1 MVRPVCPRCSKELV
15 KREFKSVMRY
25 SCSKCF
31 GFAIDFPV
39 LKKLMPADEVNTLWK
54 GVEHAPTGTLLC
66 SHCRIPMQMLL
77 RDHGVRHMELDL
89 CRRCEVLWLD
99 RGEGQDLSSLETD
112 RVLDFGAATKIPLA
126 KTLVTLIGLPV
137 EQDNDFFH
145 RTPWLTWT
153 MILICSISSILAFTN
168 MEYALAQFGYFS
180 NKPFPQNALTAFT
193 SFFIHGSWAH
203 LLFNMY
209 FFWIFGDNVEDNLG
223 KIKYL
228 LLLFGAAFL
237 GDGIAGYMDPRLAD
251 IPGVGASGGISG
263 LIAYYL
269 IRFPYRRF
277 VFMIFFRMFTVPALF
292 FGALYLLK
300 EIAGAFAQVGG
311 VSSVS
316 HLAHLGGAAVG
327 AILALWPTRA
337 LKRANA

>member
-1 MVRPVCPRCSKELV
+1 MVRPACPRCTQELV
-15 KREFKSVMRY
+15 KNESGNVLRY

-31 GFAIDFPV
+31 GFAIHFPV
-39 LKKLMPADEVNTLWK
+39 LEELMPADEVEVLRK
-54 GVEHAPTGTLLC
+54 GAEHAPTGNLRC
-66 SHCRIPMQMLL
+66 SQCRAPMQVLL
-77 RDHGVRHMELDL
+77 RDHGVRNMELDL
-89 CRRCEVLWLD
+89 CQRCEVLWLD
-99 RGEGQDLSSLETD
+99 NGEGQDLSSLETD
-112 RVLDFGAATKIPLA
+112 RVMNFGEATKMPLP
-126 KTLVTLIGLPV
+126 KTVIALIGLPV

-153 MILICSISSILAFTN
+153 MIFLCSVSSLLAFSN

-180 NKPFPQNALTAFT
+180 NQPFPQNVLTAFT
-193 SFFIHGSWAH
+193 SFFIHGSLAH

-223 KIKYL
+223 KFKYL
-228 LLLFGAAFL
+228 LLVFGAAFL
-237 GDGIAGYMDPRLAD
+237 GDVIAGFMDPRLAD

-277 VFMIFFRMFTVPALF
+277 VFMIFFRPFTIPALF
-292 FGALYLLK
+292 LGGLYLLK
-300 EIAGAFAQVGG
+300 EVAGAFAQVGG

-316 HLAHLGGAAVG
+316 HLAHLGGAAAGV
-327 AILALWPTRA
+327 ILALWPARVS
-337 LKRANA
+337 KRVNA